1 MLWYRCSSVK
11 AKSNACYTRYTPYYP
26 VGHNTPPSI
35 QEKHRVKHHG
45 VFSCVRENMAVTV
58 TSNHVNL
65 VGQLIGR
72 KKIHTDETEVTTKNV
87 SAIVNLAMNGDH
99 AANRNQMDYL
109 FKYERGMQPI
119 IDREKLIRPEIKN
132 VVIENHA
139 SEVVDFTVGY
149 QAGNP
154 INLVARSVNAELK
167 HSDARIVK
175 VNGML
180 AEESKQAKDI
190 ELFRNFHICGVAY
203 MMVLP
208 KDEPTGT
215 SPFDLLVLDPRNTFI
230 VYSNDAYE
238 RPMLAVTYSVMENG
252 TKRVTAYSNDYIYV
266 FNAKQDGGAEGFN
279 VVPNILRM
287 IPIIEFSAN
296 SDYAGCFEK
305 AIPLMDAINEINS
318 NRVDDIEQFVQS
330 ILWLHN
336 AELSED
342 AKNELKSGGG
352 IIQTK
357 SVGNGQDAKINYLTQ
372 ALNQDQTQTYVN
384 YLYEQILQICGVP
397 SREKASG
404 GNTGSAMYLSN
415 GYEQAESRAKAM
427 ESMYS
432 RSMLQVVELILRICR
447 LSTTVDADV
456 KELETRQIDVEFSRD
471 RTYDLASRTNA
482 LATLVN
488 IGIEPLHAM
497 RTVDLFN
504 DVETVYHD
512 SVERIDKALF
522 EGKKEIEN
530 LVNVD
535 STNAGIDVTDSTMGE
550 IENGTDN
557 P

>member
-1 MLWYRCSSVK
+1 
-11 AKSNACYTRYTPYYP
+11 
-26 VGHNTPPSI
+26 
-35 QEKHRVKHHG
+35 
-45 VFSCVRENMAVTV
+45 MAL
-58 TSNHVNL
+58 SVNL
-65 VGQLIGR
+65 VGTLIGR
-72 KKIHTDETEVTTKNV
+72 KKIHTDEIAVTDKNV
-87 SAIVNLAMNGDH
+87 ASIVNYAMNGDH
-99 AANRNQMDYL
+99 AVNRNQMDYL
-109 FKYERGMQPI
+109 FKYERGLQPI
-119 IDREKLIRPEIKN
+119 LDRSKQIRPDICN

-139 SEVVDFTVGY
+139 SEVTDFTVGY

-154 INLVARSVNAELK
+154 INLVARSTNAELK

-175 VNGML
+175 VNEML

-190 ELFRNFHICGVAY
+190 ELFRNFHICGVGY
-203 MMVLP
+203 LMVLP
-208 KDEPTGT
+208 KDYQTGL

-238 RPMLAVTYSVMENG
+238 RPLLAVTYSVLENG
-252 TKRVTAYSNDYIYV
+252 TKRVTAYSADYVYEFGV
-266 FNAKQDGGAEGFN
+266 EQDGAAN
-279 VVPNILRM
+279 NLRKSPNFLRM
-287 IPIIEFSAN
+287 IPIIEFAAN

-305 AIPLMDAINEINS
+305 AIPLMDAINDINS

-336 AELSED
+336 AELSDD
-342 AKNELKSGGG
+342 AREELKSGGG
-352 IIQTK
+352 LLQTR
-357 SVGNGQDAKINYLTQ
+357 SVGNGQDAKVVYLTQ
-372 ALNQDQTQTYVN
+372 TLNQNETQTYVN

-432 RSMLQVVELILRICR
+432 RSMLQVVELILRICK
-447 LSTTVDADV
+447 LSVNVDSDV
-456 KELETRQIDVEFSRD
+456 KELETRYIDIEFSRD

-482 LATLVN
+482 LATLIN
-488 IGIEPLHAM
+488 TGIEPLHAM

-512 SVERIDKALF
+512 SAERIDKALF
-522 EGKKEIEN
+522 EGKNEPEN

-535 STNAGIDVTDSTMGE
+535 STNAGIDVTESTVGE
-550 IENGTDN
+550 LDNGNGTEI
-557 P
+557 

>member
-1 MLWYRCSSVK
+1 MADTVK
-11 AKSNACYTRYTPYYP
+11 
-26 VGHNTPPSI
+26 
-35 QEKHRVKHHG
+35 
-45 VFSCVRENMAVTV
+45 
-58 TSNHVNL
+58 SNHVNL
-65 VGQLIGR
+65 VGDLIGR
-72 KKIHTDETEVTTKNV
+72 KKIHTDEVAVTRDNV
-87 SAIVNLAMNGDH
+87 AAIVNLAMNTDH
-99 AANRNQMDYL
+99 ATNRNQMEYL
-109 FKYERGMQPI
+109 FKYERGLQPV
-119 IDREKLIRPEIKN
+119 IDREKTIRPEIKN
-132 VVIENHA
+132 IVIENHA
-139 SEVVDFTVGY
+139 SEVTEFTVGY

-154 INLVARSVNAELK
+154 INLVARSTNAELK

-175 VNGML
+175 INEML

-190 ELFRNFHICGVAY
+190 ELFRNFQICGIGY
-203 MMVLP
+203 LMVLP
-208 KDEPTGT
+208 KTEQYGL
-215 SPFDLLVLDPRNTFI
+215 SPFDLLVLNPRNTFI

-238 RPMLAVTYSVMENG
+238 RPMLGVTYSVLQNG
-252 TKRVTAYSNDYIYV
+252 QKRVTAYSADYIYDFGV
-266 FNAKQDGGAEGFN
+266 GVDGSANGFT

-287 IPIIEFSAN
+287 IPIVEFSAN
-296 SDYAGCFEK
+296 SDLAGCFEK

-336 AELSED
+336 AELSD
-342 AKNELKSGGG
+342 DSKKELKSGGG

-384 YLYEQILQICGVP
+384 YLYEQVLQICGVP
-397 SREKASG
+397 SRERASG

-432 RSMLQVVELILRICR
+432 RSMLQVVELILRICK
-447 LSTTVDADV
+447 LSKNVDNDV
-456 KELETRQIDVEFSRD
+456 KDLETRYIDIEFSRD

-482 LATLVN
+482 LATLIN
-488 IGIEPLHAM
+488 TGIEPLHAM

-512 SVERIDKALF
+512 SKDRIDKALF
-522 EGKKEIEN
+522 EGKNETEN

-550 IENGTDN
+550 VNDGTENN
-557 P
+557 A

>member
-1 MLWYRCSSVK
+1 M
-11 AKSNACYTRYTPYYP
+11 T
-26 VGHNTPPSI
+26 
-35 QEKHRVKHHG
+35 
-45 VFSCVRENMAVTV
+45 
-58 TSNHVNL
+58 TSNHINL
-65 VGQLIGR
+65 VGNLMGR
-72 KKIHTDETEVTTKNV
+72 KKIHTDETEVTAKNIA
-87 SAIVNLAMNGDH
+87 SIVNLAMNTDH
-99 AANRNQMDYL
+99 AANRNQMEYL
-109 FKYERGMQPI
+109 FKYERGAQPI
-119 IDREKLIRPEIKN
+119 IDRTKTIRPEICN
-132 VVIENHA
+132 VVVENHA

-175 VNGML
+175 INEML
-180 AEESKQAKDI
+180 AEENKQAKDI
-190 ELFRNFHICGVAY
+190 ELFRNFQICGVGYA
-203 MMVLP
+203 MVLP
-208 KDEPTGT
+208 KDVMTGT
-215 SPFDLLVLDPRNTFI
+215 SPFDYLVLNPRNTFI

-238 RPMLAVTYSVMENG
+238 RPMVGVTYSVLENG
-252 TKRVTAYSNDYIYV
+252 QKRVTAYSNDYIYEFGV
-266 FNAKQDGGAEGFN
+266 GTDGATSGGFN
-279 VVPNILRM
+279 VVPNVLRM
-287 IPIIEFSAN
+287 IPIVEFAAN

-342 AKNELKSGGG
+342 AKEELKSGGG

-397 SREKASG
+397 SREKSSG

-432 RSMLQVVELILRICR
+432 RSMLQVVELILRICK
-447 LSTTVDADV
+447 LSVNVDSDV
-456 KELETRQIDVEFSRD
+456 KELETRFIDIEFSRD

-482 LATLVN
+482 LATLIN
-488 IGIEPLHAM
+488 IGVEPLHAM

-522 EGKKEIEN
+522 EGANKSEN

-550 IENGTDN
+550 DVEKDANN
-557 P
+557 A

>member
-1 MLWYRCSSVK
+1 MTITG
-11 AKSNACYTRYTPYYP
+11 N
-26 VGHNTPPSI
+26 
-35 QEKHRVKHHG
+35 
-45 VFSCVRENMAVTV
+45 
-58 TSNHVNL
+58 SNHVNL

-72 KKIHTDETEVTTKNV
+72 KKIHTDEIAVTDKNIA
-87 SAIVNLAMNGDH
+87 AIVSLAMTTDH
-99 AANRNQMDYL
+99 ATNRNQMEYL
-109 FKYERGMQPI
+109 FKYERGLQPV
-119 IDREKLIRPEIKN
+119 IDREKTIRPEIRN

-167 HSDARIVK
+167 HSDKRIVK
-175 VNGML
+175 VNEML
-180 AEESKQAKDI
+180 AEENKQAKDI
-190 ELFRNFHICGVAY
+190 ELFRNFHIAGVAY
-203 MMVLP
+203 AMILP
-208 KDEPTGT
+208 KDVQTGT

-238 RPMLAVTYSVMENG
+238 KPMVAVTYSVLKNG
-252 TKRVTAYSNDYIYV
+252 TKRITAYSNDFVYEFGIGADG
-266 FNAKQDGGAEGFN
+266 NATNGFN
-279 VVPNILRM
+279 KVPNILRM
-287 IPIIEFSAN
+287 IPIVEFSAN

-305 AIPLMDAINEINS
+305 AIPLMDAINDINS

-342 AKNELKSGGG
+342 AKAELKSGGG
-352 IIQTK
+352 ILQTK
-357 SVGNGQDAKINYLTQ
+357 SVGNGADAKVVYLTQ
-372 ALNQDQTQTYVN
+372 TLNQNETQTYVD
-384 YLYEQILQICGVP
+384 YLYKQILQICGVP
-397 SREKASG
+397 SREKSSG

-432 RSMLQVVELILRICR
+432 RSMLQVVELILRICK
-447 LSTTVDADV
+447 LSVNVDSDV
-456 KELETRQIDVEFSRD
+456 KELETRFIDVEFSRD

-482 LATLVN
+482 LATLINTGV
-488 IGIEPLHAM
+488 EPLHAM

-522 EGKKEIEN
+522 EGKIEAEN

-535 STNAGIDVTDSTMGE
+535 STNAGIDVTESTVGE
-550 IENGTDN
+550 DIGNGDN
-557 P
+557 A

>member
-1 MLWYRCSSVK
+1 MT
-11 AKSNACYTRYTPYYP
+11 KST
-26 VGHNTPPSI
+26 
-35 QEKHRVKHHG
+35 
-45 VFSCVRENMAVTV
+45 
-58 TSNHVNL
+58 HVNL
-65 VGQLIGR
+65 VGTLIGR
-72 KKIHTDETEVTTKNV
+72 KKIHTDEITVTDKNIA
-87 SAIVNLAMNGDH
+87 SIVNTAMNTDH
-99 AANRNQMDYL
+99 AVNRNQMDYL
-109 FKYERGMQPI
+109 FKYERGLQPI
-119 IDREKLIRPEIKN
+119 IDRDKQIRPEICN

-139 SEVVDFTVGY
+139 SEVTDFTVGY

-154 INLVARSVNAELK
+154 INLVARSTNAELK

-175 VNGML
+175 VNEML

-190 ELFRNFHICGVAY
+190 ELFRNFHIAGVGY
-203 MMVLP
+203 LMVLP
-208 KDEPTGT
+208 KDEQYGL

-238 RPMLAVTYSVMENG
+238 RPMVAVTYSVLQNG
-252 TKRVTAYSNDYIYV
+252 AKRITAYTADVVYEFGLNQSGGT
-266 FNAKQDGGAEGFN
+266 DGF
-279 VVPNILRM
+279 VKTPNILRM

-296 SDYAGCFEK
+296 NDYAGCFEK
-305 AIPLMDAINEINS
+305 AIPLMDAINAINS

-336 AELSED
+336 AELSDD
-342 AKNELKSGGG
+342 AKKELKSGGG
-352 IIQTK
+352 ILQTK
-357 SVGNGQDAKINYLTQ
+357 SVGNGQDAKVVYLTQ
-372 ALNQDQTQTYVN
+372 TLNQNGTQTYVN

-447 LSTTVDADV
+447 LSLAVDSDV
-456 KELETRQIDVEFSRD
+456 KELETRYIDVEFSRD

-482 LATLVN
+482 LATLIN
-488 IGIEPLHAM
+488 TGIEPLHAM

-512 SVERIDKALF
+512 SAERIDNALF
-522 EGKKEIEN
+522 GGKNEIDN

-535 STNAGIDVTDSTMGE
+535 STNAGIDVTDSTMGV
-550 IENGTDN
+550 IDNGN
-557 P
+557 NA

>member
-1 MLWYRCSSVK
+1 LVDVFFVLWRTM
-11 AKSNACYTRYTPYYP
+11 AELTTPKI
-26 VGHNTPPSI
+26 N
-35 QEKHRVKHHG
+35 RVP
-45 VFSCVRENMAVTV
+45 
-58 TSNHVNL
+58 L
-65 VGQLIGR
+65 VGNLIGR
-72 KKIHTDETEVTTKNV
+72 KKIHTDEVAVTDKNIA
-87 SAIVNLAMNGDH
+87 SIVNNAMNGDH
-99 AANRNQMDYL
+99 AANRNQMEYL
-109 FKYERGMQPI
+109 FKYERGLQPI
-119 IDREKLIRPEIKN
+119 VDRSKQIRPEICN

-167 HSDARIVK
+167 HSDKRILK
-175 VNGML
+175 VNEML
-180 AEESKQAKDI
+180 AEENKQAKDI
-190 ELFRNFHICGVAY
+190 ELFRNFHICGIAY
-203 MMVLP
+203 AMVMP
-208 KDEPTGT
+208 KEYMTGT

-238 RPMLAVTYSVMENG
+238 RPMVAVTYSVLQNG
-252 TKRVTAYSNDYIYV
+252 TKRVTAYSSDYIYEFGV
-266 FNAKQDGGAEGFN
+266 GVDGSSNGFRK
-279 VVPNILRM
+279 VPNILRM
-287 IPIIEFSAN
+287 IPIIEFASN
-296 SDYAGCFEK
+296 GDYAGCFEK

-330 ILWLHN
+330 LLWLHN

-372 ALNQDQTQTYVN
+372 SLNQDQTQTYVD
-384 YLYEQILQICGVP
+384 YLYKQILQICGVP
-397 SREKASG
+397 SREKSTG

-415 GYEQAESRAKAM
+415 GYEQAESRAKTM

-432 RSMLQVVELILRICR
+432 RSMLQVVELILRICK
-447 LSTTVDADV
+447 LAMNVDSDV
-456 KELETRQIDVEFSRD
+456 KELETRYIDIEFSRD

-482 LATLVN
+482 LATLIN
-488 IGIEPLHAM
+488 TGIEPLHAM

-512 SVERIDKALF
+512 SAERIDKALF
-522 EGKKEIEN
+522 ENKNEIEN

-550 IENGTDN
+550 DNGNET
-557 P
+557 

>member
-1 MLWYRCSSVK
+1 
-11 AKSNACYTRYTPYYP
+11 
-26 VGHNTPPSI
+26 
-35 QEKHRVKHHG
+35 
-45 VFSCVRENMAVTV
+45 MAVAV
-58 TSNHVNL
+58 VSNHVNL
-65 VGQLIGR
+65 VGNLIGR
-72 KKIHTDETEVTTKNV
+72 KKIHTDEIAVTDKNV
-87 SAIVNLAMNGDH
+87 SAIVQNALNGDH

-119 IDREKLIRPEIKN
+119 LDREKSIRPEICN

-139 SEVVDFTVGY
+139 SEVTDFTVGY

-154 INLVARSVNAELK
+154 INLVARSVNTELK
-167 HSDARIVK
+167 HSEARIVK
-175 VNGML
+175 LNEML

-190 ELFRNFHICGVAY
+190 ELFRNFQICGLGY
-203 MMVLP
+203 LMVLP
-208 KDEPTGT
+208 KDVQTGT

-238 RPMLAVTYSVMENG
+238 RPMIAVTYSVLENG
-252 TKRVTAYSNDYIYV
+252 TKRVTAYTDDFVYEFGYDVS
-266 FNAKQDGGAEGFN
+266 GGTNNF
-279 VVPNILRM
+279 VKTPNILRM
-287 IPIIEFSAN
+287 IPIVEFSAN
-296 SDYAGCFEK
+296 NDYAGCFEK

-336 AELSED
+336 AELSDE
-342 AKNELKSGGG
+342 AKQELAEGGG
-352 IIQTK
+352 ILQTR
-357 SVGNGQDAKINYLTQ
+357 SVGNGQDAKVVYLTQ
-372 ALNQDQTQTYVN
+372 TLNQNETQTYVN

-432 RSMLQVVELILRICR
+432 RSMLKVVDVILRICK
-447 LSTTVDADV
+447 LAENVDSDV
-456 KELETRQIDVEFSRD
+456 KGLETRDIDIEFSRD

-482 LATLVN
+482 LATMLN
-488 IGIEPLHAM
+488 MGIEPLHAM

-512 SVERIDKALF
+512 SLERIDEVLF
-522 EGKKEIEN
+522 KSDAKDADGDDDDADAIEN
-530 LVNVD
+530 KVNVD
-535 STNAGIDVTDSTMGE
+535 STNAGIDVTKSTMDV
-550 IENGTDN
+550 ENENAT
-557 P
+557 

>member
-1 MLWYRCSSVK
+1 
-11 AKSNACYTRYTPYYP
+11 
-26 VGHNTPPSI
+26 
-35 QEKHRVKHHG
+35 
-45 VFSCVRENMAVTV
+45 MAVTNANAN
-58 TSNHVNL
+58 TITGNHVNL
-65 VGQLIGR
+65 VGNLIGR
-72 KKIHTDETEVTTKNV
+72 KKIHTDEVVVTDRNV
-87 SAIVNLAMNGDH
+87 SAIVQNALNGDH

-119 IDREKLIRPEIKN
+119 LDREKSIRPEIKN
-132 VVIENHA
+132 TVIENHA

-154 INLVARSVNAELK
+154 INLVARSVNTELK

-175 VNGML
+175 VNEML

-190 ELFRNFHICGVAY
+190 ELFRNFQICGLGY
-203 MMVLP
+203 LMVLP
-208 KDEPTGT
+208 KDEQYGL

-238 RPMLAVTYSVMENG
+238 RPMIAVTYSVMENG
-252 TKRVTAYSNDYIYV
+252 TKRVTAYTEDFVYEFGYDVS
-266 FNAKQDGGAEGFN
+266 GGTNGFTKT
-279 VVPNILRM
+279 PNILRM
-287 IPIIEFSAN
+287 IPIIEFAAN
-296 SDYAGCFEK
+296 NDYAGCFEK
-305 AIPLMDAINEINS
+305 AIPLMDAINDINS

-342 AKNELKSGGG
+342 AKQELKDGGG
-352 IIQTK
+352 ILQTR
-357 SVGNGQDAKINYLTQ
+357 SVGNGQDAKVVYLTQ
-372 ALNQDQTQTYVN
+372 TLNQNETQTYVN

-432 RSMLQVVELILRICR
+432 RSMLKVVELILRICK
-447 LSTTVDADV
+447 LSINVDADV
-456 KELETRQIDVEFSRD
+456 KELETRYIDIEFSRD

-482 LATLVN
+482 LATLLN
-488 IGIEPLHAM
+488 MGIEPLHAM

-512 SVERIDKALF
+512 SSERIDRVLF
-522 EGKKEIEN
+522 EGSKEIDN

-535 STNAGIDVTDSTMGE
+535 STNAGIDVTKATVNENEDGNGSE
-550 IENGTDN
+550 I
-557 P
+557 

>member
-1 MLWYRCSSVK
+1 MLRRKGVNK
-11 AKSNACYTRYTPYYP
+11 ASARGKL
-26 VGHNTPPSI
+26 VGAFFM
-35 QEKHRVKHHG
+35 RWWD
-45 VFSCVRENMAVTV
+45 MAETA

-65 VGQLIGR
+65 VGNLIGR
-72 KKIHTDETEVTTKNV
+72 KKIHTDEIAVTDKNIA
-87 SAIVNLAMNGDH
+87 SIVNNAMNGDH
-99 AANRNQMDYL
+99 AANRNQMEYL
-109 FKYERGMQPI
+109 FKYERGLQPI
-119 IDREKLIRPEIKN
+119 LDRVKQIRPEIKN
-132 VVIENHA
+132 IVIENHA
-139 SEVVDFTVGY
+139 SEVTDFTVGY

-175 VNGML
+175 VNEML
-180 AEESKQAKDI
+180 AEENKQAKDI

-203 MMVLP
+203 LMVLP
-208 KDEPTGT
+208 KDMQMGT
-215 SPFDLLVLDPRNTFI
+215 SPFDLLVLNPRNTFI

-238 RPMLAVTYSVMENG
+238 RPMVAVTYSVLENG
-252 TKRVTAYSNDYIYV
+252 QKRITAYTENYV
-266 FNAKQDGGAEGFN
+266 YEFGIGVDGGVIANGFN
-279 VVPNILRM
+279 KVPNILRM
-287 IPIIEFSAN
+287 IPIVEFAAN

-336 AELSED
+336 AELSEE
-342 AKNELKSGGG
+342 ARQALAEGGG
-352 IIQTK
+352 ILQTK
-357 SVGNGQDAKINYLTQ
+357 SVGNGQDAKVVYLTQ
-372 ALNQDQTQTYVN
+372 TLNQNETQTYVN

-432 RSMLQVVELILRICR
+432 RSMLQVVELILRICK
-447 LSTTVDADV
+447 LSINVDSDV
-456 KELETRQIDVEFSRD
+456 KELETRFIDVEFSRD

-482 LATLVN
+482 LATLIN
-488 IGIEPLHAM
+488 TGIEPLHAM

-512 SVERIDKALF
+512 SAERIDKALF
-522 EGKKEIEN
+522 EGKNEPEN

-535 STNAGIDVTDSTMGE
+535 STNAGIDVTKDTVGGIGE
-550 IENGTDN
+550 DGNQ

>member
-1 MLWYRCSSVK
+1 
-11 AKSNACYTRYTPYYP
+11 
-26 VGHNTPPSI
+26 
-35 QEKHRVKHHG
+35 
-45 VFSCVRENMAVTV
+45 MA

-65 VGQLIGR
+65 VGNLIGR
-72 KKIHTDETEVTTKNV
+72 KKIHTDETEVTSKNIA
-87 SAIVNLAMNGDH
+87 AIVNKAMNGDH
-99 AANRNQMDYL
+99 AANRNQMEYL
-109 FKYERGMQPI
+109 FKYERGLQPV
-119 IDREKLIRPEIKN
+119 IDREKTIRPEIKN
-132 VVIENHA
+132 IVIENHA

-167 HSDARIVK
+167 HSDKRIVK
-175 VNGML
+175 INEML
-180 AEESKQAKDI
+180 SEENKQAKDI
-190 ELFRNFHICGVAY
+190 ELFRNFHIAGIAY
-203 MMVLP
+203 LMVLP
-208 KDEPTGT
+208 KEVMIGT
-215 SPFDLLVLDPRNTFI
+215 SPFDLLVLNPRNTFI

-238 RPMLAVTYSVMENG
+238 RPMVAVTYSVLENG
-252 TKRVTAYSNDYIYV
+252 TKRVTAYSNDYVYEFGMGV
-266 FNAKQDGGAEGFN
+266 DGSANGFN
-279 VVPNILRM
+279 IVPNILRK

-305 AIPLMDAINEINS
+305 AIPLMDAINDINS

-336 AELSED
+336 AELSDD
-342 AKNELKSGGG
+342 AKTELKSGGG

-357 SVGNGQDAKINYLTQ
+357 SVGNGADAKINYLTQ
-372 ALNQDQTQTYVN
+372 SLNQDQTQTYVN

-397 SREKASG
+397 SRERSSG

-432 RSMLQVVELILRICR
+432 RSMMQVVDLILSICK
-447 LSTTVDADV
+447 LSKDVDSDV
-456 KELETRQIDVEFSRD
+456 KELEVRFIDVEFSRD

-482 LATLVN
+482 LATLIN
-488 IGIEPLHAM
+488 TGIEPLHAM

-512 SVERIDKALF
+512 SAERIDKALF
-522 EGKKEIEN
+522 EGKSEVDN

-535 STNAGIDVTDSTMGE
+535 STNAGIDVTDSTMG
-550 IENGTDN
+550 IDN
-557 P
+557 DET

>member
-1 MLWYRCSSVK
+1 MLCYVMLDELGKVVCTDFLSVHFLLRR
-11 AKSNACYTRYTPYYP
+11 T
-26 VGHNTPPSI
+26 
-35 QEKHRVKHHG
+35 
-45 VFSCVRENMAVTV
+45 MVTA
-58 TSNHVNL
+58 NHINL

-72 KKIHTDETEVTTKNV
+72 KKIHTDETEVTVRNIA
-87 SAIVNLAMNGDH
+87 SIVNNAMNGDH
-99 AANRNQMDYL
+99 AANRNQMEYL
-109 FKYERGMQPI
+109 FKYERGLQPI
-119 IDREKLIRPEIKN
+119 VDRTKSIRPEICN

-167 HSDARIVK
+167 HSDKRIVK
-175 VNGML
+175 VNEML
-180 AEESKQAKDI
+180 AEENKQAKDI
-190 ELFRNFHICGVAY
+190 ELFRNFHIAGLAY
-203 MMVLP
+203 LMVLP
-208 KDEPTGT
+208 KDNMTAT

-238 RPMLAVTYSVMENG
+238 RPMVAVTYSVLKNG
-252 TKRVTAYSNDYIYV
+252 QKRVTAYSDDYIYEFGV
-266 FNAKQDGGAEGFN
+266 SVDGATNGGFN
-279 VVPNILRM
+279 VVPNILRV
-287 IPIIEFSAN
+287 IPIVEFAAN

-305 AIPLMDAINEINS
+305 AIPLMDAINDINS

-342 AKNELKSGGG
+342 AKEELKSGGG
-352 IIQTK
+352 ILQTK
-357 SVGNGQDAKINYLTQ
+357 SVGNGADAKVVYLTQ
-372 ALNQDQTQTYVN
+372 TLNQNETQTYVD
-384 YLYEQILQICGVP
+384 YLYKQILQICGVP
-397 SREKASG
+397 SREKSTG

-432 RSMLQVVELILRICR
+432 RSMLKVVELILRICK
-447 LSTTVDADV
+447 LNAKVDSDV
-456 KELETRQIDVEFSRD
+456 KELETRFIDIEFSRD

-482 LATLVN
+482 LATLIN
-488 IGIEPLHAM
+488 IGVEPLHAM

-522 EGKKEIEN
+522 EGANKAEN

-550 IENGTDN
+550 DESDGNN
-557 P
+557 A

>member
-1 MLWYRCSSVK
+1 MR
-11 AKSNACYTRYTPYYP
+11 
-26 VGHNTPPSI
+26 GI
-35 QEKHRVKHHG
+35 
-45 VFSCVRENMAVTV
+45 MAA

-65 VGQLIGR
+65 VGNLIGR
-72 KKIHTDETEVTTKNV
+72 KKIHTDEVEVTAKNI
-87 SAIVNLAMNGDH
+87 AGIVNLAMNGDH
-99 AANRNQMDYL
+99 AANRNQMEYL
-109 FKYERGMQPI
+109 FKYERGAQPI
-119 IDREKLIRPEIKN
+119 LNRVKTIRPEIMN

-167 HSDARIVK
+167 HSDNRIVK
-175 VNGML
+175 VNEML
-180 AEESKQAKDI
+180 AEENKQAKDI
-190 ELFRNFHICGVAY
+190 DLFRNFHIAGIGYV
-203 MMVLP
+203 MILP
-208 KDEPTGT
+208 KDVQTGT
-215 SPFDLLVLDPRNTFI
+215 SPFDYLVLDPRNTFI

-238 RPMLAVTYSVMENG
+238 RPMVAVTYSVMQNG
-252 TKRVTAYSNDYIYV
+252 TKRVTAYSNDYIYDFGLGV
-266 FNAKQDGGAEGFN
+266 DGSSNEFKI
-279 VVPNILRM
+279 VPNILRM
-287 IPIIEFSAN
+287 IPIIEFAAN

-305 AIPLMDAINEINS
+305 AIPLMDAINDINS

-342 AKNELKSGGG
+342 AKAELKSGGG

-357 SVGNGQDAKINYLTQ
+357 SVGNGSDAKINYLTQ
-372 ALNQDQTQTYVN
+372 ALNQDQTQTYVD
-384 YLYEQILQICGVP
+384 YLYKQILQICGVP
-397 SREKASG
+397 SREKSTG

-432 RSMLQVVELILRICR
+432 RSMLQVVELILRICK
-447 LSTTVDADV
+447 LSKGVDLDV
-456 KELETRQIDVEFSRD
+456 KELETRYIDIEFSRD

-482 LATLVN
+482 LATLIN
-488 IGIEPLHAM
+488 TGIEPLHAM

-512 SVERIDKALF
+512 SAERIDKALF
-522 EGKKEIEN
+522 EGKNEADN

-550 IENGTDN
+550 DNGGN
-557 P
+557 A

>member
-1 MLWYRCSSVK
+1 
-11 AKSNACYTRYTPYYP
+11 
-26 VGHNTPPSI
+26 
-35 QEKHRVKHHG
+35 
-45 VFSCVRENMAVTV
+45 MAV

-65 VGQLIGR
+65 VGELIGR
-72 KKIHTDETEVTTKNV
+72 KKIHTDETAVTSKNV
-87 SAIVNLAMNGDH
+87 AAIVNLAMNGDH
-99 AANRNQMDYL
+99 AVNRNQMEYL
-109 FKYERGMQPI
+109 FKYERGSQPI
-119 IDREKLIRPEIKN
+119 LDRTKSIRPEICN

-139 SEVVDFTVGY
+139 SEVTDFTVGY

-167 HSDARIVK
+167 HSDGRIVK
-175 VNGML
+175 LNEML
-180 AEESKQAKDI
+180 AEENKQAKDI

-203 MMVLP
+203 LMVLP
-208 KDEPTGT
+208 KDVQTGT

-238 RPMLAVTYSVMENG
+238 RPMLAVTYSVLQNG
-252 TKRVTAYSNDYIYV
+252 TRRVTAYSNDYVYDFGV
-266 FNAKQDGGAEGFN
+266 DPTGGTNNFT
-279 VVPNILRM
+279 VVPNVLRM
-287 IPIIEFSAN
+287 IPIIEFAAN

-305 AIPLMDAINEINS
+305 AIPLMDAINDINS

-336 AELSED
+336 AELSDE
-342 AKNELKSGGG
+342 AKQELKSGGG
-352 IIQTK
+352 LLQTR
-357 SVGNGQDAKINYLTQ
+357 SVGNGQDAKVVYLTQ
-372 ALNQDQTQTYVN
+372 TLNQNETQTYVN

-432 RSMLQVVELILRICR
+432 RSMLQVVELILRICK
-447 LSTTVDADV
+447 LSKAVDADV
-456 KELETRQIDVEFSRD
+456 KQLETRFIDVEFSRD

-482 LATLVN
+482 LATLIN
-488 IGIEPLHAM
+488 TGIEPLHAM

-512 SVERIDKALF
+512 SVARIDKALF
-522 EGKKEIEN
+522 EGKKQPEN

-550 IENGTDN
+550 IENGN
-557 P
+557 GA